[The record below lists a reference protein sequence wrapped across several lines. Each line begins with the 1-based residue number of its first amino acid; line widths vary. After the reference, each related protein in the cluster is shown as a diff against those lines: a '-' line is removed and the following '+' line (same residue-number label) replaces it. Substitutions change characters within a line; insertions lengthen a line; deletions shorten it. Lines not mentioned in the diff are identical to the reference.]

1 MAQLK
6 SGTRIYGTAT
16 IDTSVVVGSAVTL
29 SSSGIQVIGITT
41 LGVTNSTNLTS
52 QQLNVTGIGTIA
64 TLIPTQTRIQDAAE
78 KIIRIDGN
86 TVSINYSSGGGNIG
100 LCTNPSGNITLAV
113 TGIPTDSSF
122 NNHSILFSVV
132 VIQTGT
138 ARTCT
143 AVNLNGV
150 SKTIKWFGGS
160 LASAISGVTTTSGY
174 DIYNFTGINTVGS
187 ASTTTNY
194 EVLGIV
200 NGGFR

>member
-1 MAQLK
+1 MAKLK

-52 QQLNVTGIGTIA
+52 QQINVTGIATIS
-64 TLIPTQTRIQDAAE
+64 TLIPTQIRLQNVAE
-78 KIIRIDGN
+78 KLTRIDGN

-122 NNHSILFSVV
+122 DNHSILFSVV